1 MELLPAV
8 AGPGVGEHADAAA
21 ETACHL
27 YDSVAVGG
35 WSRDAAEDAVEAIET
50 TAHALASTHPRAALV
65 LAPLHA
71 ALADLRRQLC
81 LPPPD
86 TAIATGPPQMP
97 RTVGNPRRTRR
108 TQPFGL
114 PVAGAA
120 APTPAGPPPGPA
132 PVPAPSAPP
141 GDGPA
146 SSTVSPSRTAP

>member
-8 AGPGVGEHADAAA
+8 AGPGVGARADAAA

-35 WSRDAAEDAVEAIET
+35 WSRDAVEDAAEAIET
-50 TAHALASTHPRAALV
+50 TAHALATVHPRAELI
-65 LAPLHA
+65 LAPVHA

-86 TAIATGPPQMP
+86 TAIATGPPVTP

-108 TQPFGL
+108 TQPPG
-114 PVAGAA
+114 PAA
-120 APTPAGPPPGPA
+120 APGG
-132 PVPAPSAPP
+132 SA
-141 GDGPA
+141 A
-146 SSTVSPSRTAP
+146 SVTSARVSPPRTAP